1 MGGEGEKGELLRDV
15 DQKTKDV
22 FRVRRLDPG
31 DGPKVTPVC
40 RDQAGSNLGAVV
52 EVVGEPK

>member
-1 MGGEGEKGELLRDV
+1 MNGRQGREGKRKGKLPRDV

-31 DGPKVTPVC
+31 DG
-40 RDQAGSNLGAVV
+40 
-52 EVVGEPK
+52 

>member
-1 MGGEGEKGELLRDV
+1 MGGEGEKGELPRDV

-31 DGPKVTPVC
+31 DGQ
-40 RDQAGSNLGAVV
+40 R
-52 EVVGEPK
+52 